1 MPAMNEKETVTISV
15 STAKFMIERAIEHQN
30 KATIDGLH
38 RSADFWDGYVKGIR
52 NLINVGGAA
61 DGP

>member
-1 MPAMNEKETVTISV
+1 MPAMNEEMMVTISV

-30 KATIDGLH
+30 KAMMDGLH

-52 NLINVGGAA
+52 NLINVGEVK
-61 DGP
+61 DEP